1 MKAAGLNPPLFLV
14 LEPNTEATA
23 MPNITMNQDNL
34 NERNVEFAQA
44 PLRTPV
50 FLNSV
55 PKSGTHL
62 IRNIMRMFVPVEQ
75 QYHAT
80 FIQIPNLRNHAM
92 QCFHPARPMLSW
104 GHLLFSDE
112 SAMATRTARRIL
124 LVRDPYSWV
133 LARAR
138 FFISDNFEAGL
149 EHLKTAQVSPEALLN
164 MMIFGIH
171 GKAPPMLDIYQ
182 FNAAA
187 WIGTGVS
194 LYRYEDLVF
203 HLKGIDSP
211 ASETF
216 FRKLLDDCSIDMPAD
231 WKQRVLVGAD
241 RKQSATARENL
252 SVDDDKLPAVLPEAQ
267 KRLVDVAMPGMRA
280 LLGYTD

>member
-1 MKAAGLNPPLFLV
+1 
-14 LEPNTEATA
+14 
-23 MPNITMNQDNL
+23 MPVITMKQDNL
-34 NERNVEFAQA
+34 NERNAEFAQE

-62 IRNIMRMFVPVEQ
+62 MRNIMRMFVPVEQ

-92 QCFHPARPMLSW
+92 SCFHPAKPMLSW

-112 SAMATRTARRIL
+112 SVLATRTARHIL
-124 LVRDPYSWV
+124 LVRDPHTWV

-138 FFISDNFEAGL
+138 FFVSENFESGL
-149 EHLKTAQVSPEALLN
+149 EHLKTPQISPEALLN

-171 GKAPPMLDIYQ
+171 TKAPPMSDIFQ

-187 WIGTGVS
+187 WLGTGVK
-194 LYRYEDLVF
+194 LYRYEDILR
-203 HLKGIDSP
+203 HLKNLESP
-211 ASETF
+211 EAEEYF
-216 FRKLLDDCSIDMPAD
+216 GGLLEDCNIEKPND
-231 WKQRVLVGAD
+231 WRQRVLVGSD
-241 RKQSATARENL
+241 RQQSATARENL
-252 SVDDDKLPAVLPEAQ
+252 SVDDDRIPAKLPEMQ
-267 KRLVDVAMPGMRA
+267 KRLVEVAVPGVRA
-280 LLGYTD
+280 LLGYAD